1 MLNEI
6 QKLFLGNAP
15 SWYKFT
21 IIGFLIINP
30 ILLVILNSFE
40 LNGNFIIG
48 WVFLLEFIFTLAL
61 ALKCYPLQP
70 GGLLALQAIVLGL
83 TTTKSVFHEIEN
95 NLEVILLLVFMV
107 AGIYFMKN
115 LMLTI
120 FTKLL
125 LNVRSKTLLSLLF
138 CISAAVLSAFLDA
151 LTVTAVLIGVTIGFY
166 RIYHSVASGKTFT
179 DTDHDFHN
187 DSRINTIKL
196 SELEEFKAFL
206 RDLVMH
212 GAVGTA
218 LGGVCTLV
226 GEPQNLLIATIAGWE
241 FTEFFLRMAP
251 ITMPVFVAGI
261 ITCVVIERF
270 SIAGF
275 GSQLPDNIREIFNEY
290 SLYRNGSITSKD
302 KAELLIES
310 LVALFLVIALA
321 FHLAAVGLIGLSV
334 IILLTAFKGITEEH
348 KLGEAFH
355 EALPFT
361 ALLAVF
367 FAIVSV
373 IHDQHLFSP
382 VIDYV
387 LAQDPSSQ
395 PSLFFI
401 ANGFLSAISDNVFVA
416 TIYINEVKNAF
427 DSGVITLEQFNNLA
441 IAINTGTNIP
451 SVATPNGQAA
461 FLFLLTS
468 SLAPLI
474 NLSYMR
480 MVYMALPYT
489 IVLSIVGY
497 VSINLFL

>member
-48 WVFLLEFIFTLAL
+48 WVFLIEFIFTLAL

-187 DSRINTIKL
+187 DSGINTIKL

-290 SLYRNGSITSKD
+290 SIYRNGSITSKD